1 MTMYERIKDLR
12 IKKGL
17 SQQELARLTGYQDR
31 SSIAKIESG
40 VVDLPQS
47 KILLFAK
54 VLDISPA
61 KLMGFDENTPADLV
75 EDVLTA
81 PEPMKEALVNQY
93 GLDPSKFRSQHGAV
107 AVLLSSHEHKM
118 LLSYREHPELQAA
131 VDRVLLLEPE
141 QVVQPMQA

>member
-1 MTMYERIKDLR
+1 MTMYERIKHLR

-47 KILLFAK
+47 KILLFAR

-61 KLMGFDENTPADLV
+61 ALMGFDENVPDDLV
-75 EDVLTA
+75 EDVLNA
-81 PEPMKEALVNQY
+81 PEQMKESLVKQY
-93 GLDPSKFRSQHGAV
+93 GLDPSKFRSRSDVVTVDLSQHEYKVILAYR
-107 AVLLSSHEHKM
+107 AHEA
-118 LLSYREHPELQAA
+118 LQPV
-131 VDRVLLLEPE
+131 VDRVLLLPE
-141 QVVQPMQA
+141 ESQPQPKQA